1 MGFLQ
6 RGNPTLLTFHQ
17 TNPEITELSVSAWFY
32 RNRTIAGFDNPARSL
47 YVSIREL
54 VENSLDAC
62 ESAGVLPSIRV
73 ALERENIV
81 DDYSHL
87 MGSGPEIFKL
97 SIGDNGSG
105 MPRQNVPKLIGK
117 MLTGTKFTLRQTRG
131 TFGLGGSLALL
142 YGQVTTQK
150 PIEIVTGQIGSN
162 EQHRLLMRLDIE
174 NNSPVIIDDKKAHKK
189 LTDHGTTISYY
200 LEGDWIRSKR
210 KIVEYFT
217 QTSVI
222 VPYSS
227 MRFDDPDGN
236 VLRFSRL
243 TESLPRTP
251 REMKP
256 HPRGV
261 DVEMLKSM
269 ISQTRT
275 KTFSSFMTRSFQR
288 VGATTAKKLILHS
301 GVAAERNPKDMT
313 EEELVLIMRSL
324 SAYEKFQP
332 PSADSLSPAGVDLLE
347 TGIQRL
353 NPDIAIVRQRRP
365 SVHEGHPFI
374 IEVGVAYGG
383 DLKGGVLLYRFANR
397 IPLLYDERSGV
408 SSRVI
413 RDLNLKNYGLKQ
425 DDPLAFFVHL
435 CSTKVPYK
443 TVGKEYI
450 ADVDVVRREIELGLK
465 DCLRQIGERVR
476 RKQRASKLHKRQ
488 SRLKE
493 YFQFMAEVLSDA
505 TGLDVDAKHLFP
517 EEAENHD

>member
-1 MGFLQ
+1 M
-6 RGNPTLLTFHQ
+6 LTFR
-17 TNPEITELSVSAWFY
+17 PEASEITELSVSAWFY

-62 ESAGVLPSIRV
+62 ESAGVLPEICIN
-73 ALERENIV
+73 LERDTIV
-81 DDYSHL
+81 DDYSAL
-87 MGSGPEIFKL
+87 IGSGPEIFRL
-97 SIGDNGSG
+97 TIRDNGSG
-105 MPRQNVPKLIGK
+105 MPHDDVPQLIGK
-117 MLTGTKFTLRQTRG
+117 MLTGTKFTLRQSRG

-150 PIEIVTGQIGSN
+150 PIEIVTSQVGTN
-162 EQHRLLMRLDIE
+162 ERHRLLMRLDIE
-174 NNSPVIIDDKKAHKK
+174 TNSPVILVDECDYKMPME
-189 LTDHGTTISYY
+189 HGTKITYY

-210 KIVEYFT
+210 KVIDYFT

-236 VLRFSRL
+236 TLELKRL
-243 TESLPRTP
+243 TEKLPRTP

-256 HPRGV
+256 HPHGV
-261 DVEMLKSM
+261 DVEMLKNM
-269 ISQTRT
+269 ISHTRS

-288 VGATTAKKLILHS
+288 VGTTTAQNI
-301 GVAAERNPKDMT
+301 AERTGISAEKDPKNMT
-313 EEELVLIMRSL
+313 EDDLVAVMRNL
-324 SAYEKFQP
+324 STYGKFQP
-332 PSADSLSPAGVDLLE
+332 PSSESLSPAGVDLLE
-347 TGIQRL
+347 TGIKRL
-353 NPDIAIVRQRRP
+353 NPEIAVVRQRRP

-374 IEVGVAYGG
+374 IEVAVAYGG
-383 DLKGGVLLYRFANR
+383 EIKRGVLLYRFANR

-413 RDLNLKNYGLKQ
+413 RALNLKNYGLKQ

-465 DCLRQIGERVR
+465 DCLRQIGESVR
-476 RKQRASKLHKRQ
+476 RKQRASKLRKRQ

-493 YFQFMAEVLSDA
+493 YYQFMTEVLSDA
-505 TGLDVDAKHLFP
+505 TGLDITTSNLFP
-517 EEAENHD
+517 EEANSHD

>member
-1 MGFLQ
+1 
-6 RGNPTLLTFHQ
+6 LLTFR
-17 TNPEITELSVSAWFY
+17 PAAPAITELSVSAWFY

-62 ESAGVLPSIRV
+62 ELVGVLPEIWV
-73 ALERENIV
+73 TLERETIV
-81 DDYSHL
+81 DDYSAL
-87 MGSGPEIFKL
+87 IESGPEVFSLTIR
-97 SIGDNGSG
+97 DNGSG
-105 MPRQNVPKLIGK
+105 MSHDDVPKLIGK
-117 MLTGTKFTLRQTRG
+117 MLTGTKFTLQQSRG

-142 YGQVTTQK
+142 YGQVTTHR
-150 PIEIVTGQIGSN
+150 PIEIVTSQAGSS
-162 EQHRLLMRLDIE
+162 ERHRLLMRLDIE
-174 NNSPVIIDDKKAHKK
+174 NNTPVIMADESEYKRPIE
-189 LTDHGTTISYY
+189 HGTTVTYY

-210 KIVEYFT
+210 KVIDYFT

-227 MRFDDPDGN
+227 MRFEDPDGN
-236 VLRFSRL
+236 TLELKRL
-243 TESLPRTP
+243 TEKLPRAP
-251 REMKP
+251 KEMKP

-261 DVEMLKSM
+261 DVEMLKNM
-269 ISQTRT
+269 IAHTQS
-275 KTFSSFMTRSFQR
+275 KTLNSFMTRSFQR
-288 VGATTAKKLILHS
+288 VGVTTAQNVLQQA
-301 GVAAERNPKDMT
+301 GVDAERNPKGMT
-313 EEELVLIMRSL
+313 EEDLVAIMRTL

-332 PSADSLSPAGVDLLE
+332 PSAESLSPAGVDLLE

-383 DLKGGVLLYRFANR
+383 DLKRGVLLYRFANR

-408 SSRVI
+408 SSRVV
-413 RDLNLKNYGLKQ
+413 RELNLKNYGLKQ

-450 ADVDVVRREIELGLK
+450 ADVDVVRREIELGFK
-465 DCLRQIGERVR
+465 DCLRHIGETVR
-476 RKQRASKLHKRQ
+476 RKQRASKHHKRQ
-488 SRLKE
+488 TRLKE
-493 YFQFMAEVLSDA
+493 YYQFMTEVISNT
-505 TGLDVDAKHLFP
+505 TGLEVSTGKLFP
-517 EEAENHD
+517 EEARNYD